1 MNPRAVTEAQDLAR
15 FATQTLERLA
25 IASERPELPSAEERT
40 WLESGARRVR
50 DALAVTEAALLDA
63 AALPELSSSRKIDL
77 ESVLS
82 AWSEAVEAVFDG
94 VVANVS
100 ANGPLVEA
108 LFPHQKFAALRRGG
122 ASAQNFWAEFERRA
136 ESGYVRRL
144 CGAPEYAFLPPLIEA
159 ARAAEAAV
167 RERQKPPKMPEAKAE
182 KLRERVSA
190 TLEGLE
196 LALRQTRSLVEAA
209 FAVAPALLAE
219 LGLDAKPKRRALPR
233 EAVKDAEK
241 IAEN

>member
-1 MNPRAVTEAQDLAR
+1 MNPRAIPEAQDLAR

-25 IASERPELPSAEERT
+25 LAAERSELPSTEERA

-50 DALAVTEAALLDA
+50 EALALTETALLDA
-63 AALPELSSSRKIDL
+63 AALPELSAGRKIDL
-77 ESVLS
+77 ESVLT

-108 LFPHQKFAALRRGG
+108 LFPHQKFSALRRGG
-122 ASAQNFWAEFERRA
+122 AQAQNFWVEFERRA

-167 RERQKPPKMPEAKAE
+167 RERQKPPKLPEAKAE
-182 KLRERVSA
+182 KLREQVSA
-190 TLEGLE
+190 TLEPLE

-209 FAVAPALLAE
+209 FASAPALIGE
-219 LGLDAKPKRRALPR
+219 LGLDAKPKRRAAPR
-233 EAVKDAEK
+233 EAAKVDEK